1 MLITIY
7 ITTQIPYLN
16 YGYYSK
22 TMVHLWLP
30 WFNYNNLFGFA
41 FRKTIDTFC
50 KEILHYLFI
59 TLIMHMYIC
68 VVLGS

>member
-1 MLITIY
+1 
-7 ITTQIPYLN
+7 
-16 YGYYSK
+16 
-22 TMVHLWLP
+22 MVIIAKP
-30 WFNYNNLFGFA
+30 WFICGYRGLTTIIFFGFA

-68 VVLGS
+68 VILGS